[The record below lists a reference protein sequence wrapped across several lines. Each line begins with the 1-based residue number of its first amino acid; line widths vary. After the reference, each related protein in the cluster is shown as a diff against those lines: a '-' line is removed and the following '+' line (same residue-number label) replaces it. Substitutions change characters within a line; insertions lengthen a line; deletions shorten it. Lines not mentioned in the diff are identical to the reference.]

1 MRSIFSSEEV
11 NVPYW
16 VMELYGKVNADSVEQ
31 VEIDSQEYQKM
42 MKKCWEL
49 RLEYPVLSKLLEGYG
64 PIRIRKD
71 DHWAFH
77 EYVKLKRKMEHLE
90 RMQIY
95 QSAFVHCYEC
105 MRKMGV
111 LKDKEDE

>member
-16 VMELYGKVNADSVEQ
+16 VMELYAKVNADSVEQ

-49 RLEYPVLSKLLEGYG
+49 RLEYPILSKLLEGYG
-64 PIRIRKD
+64 PIREVSCCRR
-71 DHWAFH
+71 
-77 EYVKLKRKMEHLE
+77 E
-90 RMQIY
+90 
-95 QSAFVHCYEC
+95 
-105 MRKMGV
+105 
-111 LKDKEDE
+111 